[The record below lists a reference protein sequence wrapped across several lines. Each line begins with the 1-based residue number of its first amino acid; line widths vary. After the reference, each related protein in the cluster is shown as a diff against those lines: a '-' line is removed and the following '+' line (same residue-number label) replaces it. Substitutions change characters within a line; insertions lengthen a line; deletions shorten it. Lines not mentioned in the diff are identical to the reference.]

1 MAIYNHVGNWTES
14 LPFIIDVVRKV
25 NHPQVGFNFN
35 LCHWLKVD
43 GAKDYRPLLRDNA
56 GKLFCVMINGAQCG
70 AEEWT
75 NGLIQPLD
83 KGDFDNCRLLTTLA
97 EIGYR
102 GPVGL
107 MCYGVPARRPAH
119 PQHQLLERMDGRK
132 LPGAGHGDWPEILGG
147 GARCIRLKEVAKLV
161 RDSGVLKVQ
170 LTEEAF
176 VKGPG
181 LTSPRMSDQ
190 LIRRFTNSNPRGT
203 ES

>member
-56 GKLFCVMINGAQCG
+56 GKLFCVMVNGAQCG
-70 AEEWT
+70 AEDWT

-83 KGDFDNCRLLTTLA
+83 KGDFDNRRLLTTLA

-107 MCYGVPARRPAH
+107 MCYGVPDEPREHLRRSMGVWKA
-119 PQHQLLERMDGRK
+119 
-132 LPGAGHGDWPEILGG
+132 WF
-147 GARCIRLKEVAKLV
+147 
-161 RDSGVLKVQ
+161 RD
-170 LTEEAF
+170 
-176 VKGPG
+176 
-181 LTSPRMSDQ
+181 
-190 LIRRFTNSNPRGT
+190 
-203 ES
+203 